1 MNSATSSW
9 PATAGSGDV
18 LSGII
23 GALLAG
29 GLDPFVAA
37 GYAAYLHV
45 LAAEVGAD
53 GAPVPASGLM
63 EAIPDAI
70 RRVRG
75 C

>member
-1 MNSATSSW
+1 
-9 PATAGSGDV
+9 V

-29 GLDPFVAA
+29 GLDPFLAA
-37 GYAAYLHV
+37 GYAAYAHV
-45 LAAEVGAD
+45 LAAELGAN

-70 RRVRG
+70 RAITAR
-75 C
+75 